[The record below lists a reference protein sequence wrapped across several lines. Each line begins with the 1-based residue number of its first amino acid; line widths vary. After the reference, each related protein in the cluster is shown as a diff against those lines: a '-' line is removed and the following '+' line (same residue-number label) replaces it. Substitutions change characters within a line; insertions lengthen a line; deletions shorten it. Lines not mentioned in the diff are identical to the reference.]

1 VPQAEVSL
9 DGVQALI
16 LQLIGAQLLSQAY
29 PSALLMLIEQHS
41 SAFFRDHPQGQVEL
55 VMTIASQRVEDI
67 SGGAL

>member
-1 VPQAEVSL
+1 
-9 DGVQALI
+9 
-16 LQLIGAQLLSQAY
+16 
-29 PSALLMLIEQHS
+29 MLIEQHS